1 MPRNRSARVATLGST
16 QGRSQAPVSPSHTR
30 SVSVLRRR
38 IVVVAL
44 VVVSLALVSV
54 YFRESPSGGLHR
66 MQSGFASVLRPFE
79 VAAERVARPFRDAA
93 NWVSGLT
100 SAKSENERLRR
111 EVDDLRQ
118 QVIQNQTALREN
130 EQLRR
135 LLAFRDGPRFPTDYR
150 GVPVRVIGRPSG
162 QFEQQVVV
170 AAGSN
175 AGIRLHDPV
184 VTADGL
190 VGQVTKVARRIAV
203 VQLLTDEQAAASAV
217 DLRTAADGIVRH
229 GSSSGSSLILDRVT
243 KDQVV
248 ERGDMII
255 TAGWRSRGLTSIYP
269 RGIPIGRVTSVGQL
283 DTDLYKQIEVQPLVE
298 FDSLDAVLVLVR
310 QRIRG

>member
-1 MPRNRSARVATLGST
+1 
-16 QGRSQAPVSPSHTR
+16 
-30 SVSVLRRR
+30 VSVLRRR
-38 IVVVAL
+38 IVLVAL

-298 FDSLDAVLVLVR
+298 FDALDAVLILVR
-310 QRIRG
+310 QRIGG